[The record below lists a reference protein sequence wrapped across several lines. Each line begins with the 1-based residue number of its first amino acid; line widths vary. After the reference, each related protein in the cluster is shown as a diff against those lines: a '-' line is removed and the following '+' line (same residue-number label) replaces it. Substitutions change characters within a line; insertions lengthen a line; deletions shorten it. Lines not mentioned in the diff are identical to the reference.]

1 MISKVTQGITTEIM
15 GEGST
20 NAPSG
25 RVEQIGARSFDFTGE
40 HGFDAWLKAMQAHGA
55 SPNFGSFVGA
65 TTIRTFAK
73 GMAQGSPNEQELE
86 LMRRLVRS
94 AMVDGA
100 FGIATALI
108 YPPGNFATTHELIE
122 MAKAMASFGGV
133 YITHMRSEA
142 DRFLEAIDEAI
153 QIGREGEVPI
163 EIYHLTAA
171 GKRNWHK
178 ARLAISRIEAARDE
192 GLDIGANMYP
202 YLAGGTGLTACA
214 PPWASADGK
223 LFDNLAD
230 PGMRAKIKAE
240 IVNQK
245 DDWENLCQLATP
257 EGVLLLGLQKPE
269 NRKYAGLRLAEVAT
283 QLEKDWIDTMFD
295 LILSERQRIGTI
307 YFMMTEENLE
317 LQFRQPWIKFGT
329 DAGGADPARAG
340 ALVHP
345 RSYGTFPRILGR
357 YVREHRVIPLE
368 DAIRKMSSAVAD
380 RLSIRDRGLL
390 RQGYYADVVVFDFN
404 TVGDHATYEQPHQ
417 LSSGI
422 VHVLVNGVPVV
433 ENGRH
438 TNAKPGRIVRGPG
451 YRQ

>member
-1 MISKVTQGITTEIM
+1 MISKVTQGITTDIM

-163 EIYHLTAA
+163 EIYHLKAA

-202 YLAGGTGLTACA
+202 YLAGGTGLT
-214 PPWASADGK
+214 
-223 LFDNLAD
+223 
-230 PGMRAKIKAE
+230 
-240 IVNQK
+240 
-245 DDWENLCQLATP
+245 
-257 EGVLLLGLQKPE
+257 
-269 NRKYAGLRLAEVAT
+269 
-283 QLEKDWIDTMFD
+283 
-295 LILSERQRIGTI
+295 RI
-307 YFMMTEENLE
+307 MQE
-317 LQFRQPWIKFGT
+317 P
-329 DAGGADPARAG
+329 
-340 ALVHP
+340 
-345 RSYGTFPRILGR
+345 
-357 YVREHRVIPLE
+357 
-368 DAIRKMSSAVAD
+368 
-380 RLSIRDRGLL
+380 
-390 RQGYYADVVVFDFN
+390 
-404 TVGDHATYEQPHQ
+404 
-417 LSSGI
+417 
-422 VHVLVNGVPVV
+422 
-433 ENGRH
+433 
-438 TNAKPGRIVRGPG
+438 
-451 YRQ
+451 